1 MKKMHAAT
9 IMLNELPVY
18 EALSFLDILDKPS
31 TSFFDKPKSV
41 SLFKKLAKELYYPTL
56 NLFLNQSIGT
66 NLIISG
72 YFLELAAEHYPRL
85 ITVLK
90 KLLAKDLI
98 YIVGNAYFGED
109 LSLVYNTNW
118 WSHSLQKTCD
128 KVKETLDY
136 EVEGIFLSQIY
147 RNLELERFVHK
158 KRITKFVLRQKGKK
172 YSSFDMNLSELRR
185 FNGQTV
191 SWINDEND
199 VKCHFNFI
207 PDTDFFNINGNIFQP
222 NLEQAAKTFAFAVAF
237 TASEFKVRKNTKKI
251 RTFTTIPRMNEKP
264 SLRLLTHLEK
274 ATLRLW
280 DYGLTRLLNLYN
292 DSLKDQWP
300 PLLENFAR
308 LQNTDFLSYLN
319 KSNYLLSD
327 TEVENFSS
335 PYEAF
340 VSLQAKIKQIE
351 ILLQKK

>member
-18 EALSFLDILDKPS
+18 EAVSFLDILAKPS
-31 TSFFDKPKSV
+31 SSFFDKPKSNL
-41 SLFKKLAKELYYPTL
+41 LFKKLAKEVYYPTL
-56 NLFLNQSIGT
+56 NLLLTQNIGT
-66 NLIISG
+66 NIIISG
-72 YFLELAAEHYPRL
+72 YFLQQAAEHYPKL
-85 ITVLK
+85 LLVLR
-90 KLLAKDLI
+90 KLLAKDLV
-98 YIVGNAYFGED
+98 YIVANAYFGED
-109 LSLVYNTNW
+109 LSMVYNTNW

-128 KVKETLDY
+128 KVKELLNY
-136 EVEGIFLSQIY
+136 EVEGIFLSQMY

-158 KRITKFVLRQKGKK
+158 KRITKFILRQKGKK
-172 YSSFDMNLSELRR
+172 YSSFYMNLSELRR

-191 SWINDEND
+191 SWINNEND

-237 TASEFKVRKNTKKI
+237 TASEFKIRKNTKKI
-251 RTFTTIPRMNEKP
+251 RSFTSLPRINEKP
-264 SLRLLTHLEK
+264 SLTLLSSLEK

-292 DSLKDQWP
+292 DSLKDEWP
-300 PLLENFAR
+300 ILLQNFVR
-308 LQNTDFLSYLN
+308 LQNTDFFAYLN
-319 KSNYLLSD
+319 KSNYLLKD
-327 TEVENFSS
+327 VENFSS

-340 VSLQAKIKQIE
+340 VSMQAKVKQVE
-351 ILLQKK
+351 MLLQKK